1 MATFLYV
8 VYNKISLRCRAHYK
22 VCEMGVMLSIKVKR
36 SVSRMSLRGITIW
49 LLSSTWHC
57 ISDVL
62 LIGSVLVEQAW
73 PQSS

>member
-1 MATFLYV
+1 MTTFLYV
-8 VYNKISLRCRAHYK
+8 VYNKISPRCRAHYK
-22 VCEMGVMLSIKVKR
+22 VCEMGVMLSIKIKL

-49 LLSSTWHC
+49 FLSSTWHC